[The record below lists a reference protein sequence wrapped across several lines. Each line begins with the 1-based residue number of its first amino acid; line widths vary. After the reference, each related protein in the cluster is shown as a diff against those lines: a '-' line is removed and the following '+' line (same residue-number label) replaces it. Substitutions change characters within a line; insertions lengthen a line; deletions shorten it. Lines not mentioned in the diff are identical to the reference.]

1 MLKRF
6 LSIKRLMLGTYLALG
21 AFLLAHTVN
30 AFVADALRPP
40 PMQFSAVAA
49 NIPSE
54 PQPEAPRM
62 LADAIVT
69 RGLFPLPPGSDGSLA
84 SGQASKPPPPP
95 LNVATKVALL
105 GTVFGQQGGIM
116 AVLEDVSTKKQSMY
130 RMGEQISAVGVLSAI
145 EKDRVLFR
153 SGNQEEWLDSAVSTA
168 LKNSSPI
175 PLPAASGS
183 EAAPKPVARAAPA
196 RSTIDRR
203 ELETVLSDIPRLF
216 LHAQPVPYFK
226 DGKFS
231 GLRLDVVNF
240 YGFFGKLGLRSGD
253 ILRNINGVEI
263 NDPGSLITT
272 LQQLKQ
278 ERSVTLDIVRNDE
291 PRTLAYDIR

>member
-1 MLKRF
+1 MKRF
-6 LSIKRLMLGTYLALG
+6 LTVKRGLIGVYLAVG
-21 AFLLAHTVN
+21 AILLAHTVN

-40 PMQFSAVAA
+40 PMEFSTVGSYT
-49 NIPSE
+49 PSE
-54 PQPEAPRM
+54 PQPQAPRM

-84 SGQASKPPPPP
+84 SSQASAPPAPP
-95 LNVATKVALL
+95 LNVAKKVALL
-105 GTVFGQQGGIM
+105 GTVFGKQGGIM
-116 AVLEDVSTKKQSMY
+116 AVLEDVSTKKQSLY
-130 RMGEQISAVGVLSAI
+130 RMDEQIPSVGTLSAI

-153 SGNQEEWLDSAVSTA
+153 SGNQEEWLDSTVSTA
-168 LKNSSPI
+168 SKNSTQI

-183 EAAPKPVARAAPA
+183 KVAPQPVAQAAPA

-203 ELETVLSDIPRLF
+203 ELKAVLSDIPRLF
-216 LHAQPVPYFK
+216 LHAQPVPHFT

-253 ILRNINGVEI
+253 VLRNINGVEI
-263 NDPGSLITT
+263 NDPGFLVTA
-272 LQQLKQ
+272 LKQ
-278 ERSVTLDIVRNDE
+278 MTNEQSVTLDIMRNNQ
-291 PRTLAYDIR
+291 PRTLVYDIR